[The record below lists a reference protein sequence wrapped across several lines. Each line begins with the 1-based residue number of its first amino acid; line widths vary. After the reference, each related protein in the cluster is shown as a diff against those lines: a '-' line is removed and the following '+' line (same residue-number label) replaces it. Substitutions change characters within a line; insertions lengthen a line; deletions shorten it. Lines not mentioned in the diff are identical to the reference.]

1 MTVDRLEQTVI
12 SYSEPPE
19 NGTSRDVR
27 RDRWL
32 KPGEKE
38 AEAHKLR
45 ARGFSYR
52 RIAETLQVRY
62 DQISRWLSGISESAR
77 AELRS
82 EPRLSLRLVA
92 RAAPSG
98 DGGMAASAAVSP
110 DFLARYQALEQRT
123 ADLLATLKQVA
134 GENRER
140 EARLYKMLEDERRA
154 ASERETRIKGEL
166 AELREMVEKAM
177 TARPASPQRARSG

>member
-12 SYSEPPE
+12 TYSEPPAS
-19 NGTSRDVR
+19 GTSRDVR
-27 RDRWL
+27 RERWL

-98 DGGMAASAAVSP
+98 DAATASAAVSP

-134 GENRER
+134 TENRER

-154 ASERETRIKGEL
+154 ASEREARIKGEL

-177 TARPASPQRARSG
+177 AARSAPPQRARSG

>member
-1 MTVDRLEQTVI
+1 MKVDRLEQTVI
-12 SYSEPPE
+12 SHSEEPVS
-19 NGTSRDVR
+19 GGSAVR
-27 RDRWL
+27 SVPRERWL
-32 KPGEKE
+32 KADEKE

-77 AELRS
+77 EPRS
-82 EPRLSLRLVA
+82 EPRLSLRLVT
-92 RAAPSG
+92 
-98 DGGMAASAAVSP
+98 SAGSSIPAGTPPSP
-110 DFLARYQALEQRT
+110 DYVKRYQALEQRA

-134 GENRER
+134 AENRER

-154 ASERETRIKGEL
+154 ASEREARIKGEL
-166 AELREMVEKAM
+166 GELREMVEKVLA
-177 TARPASPQRARSG
+177 ARAARPQRARSD

>member
-1 MTVDRLEQTVI
+1 MTVDRLEQTVVA
-12 SYSEPPE
+12 YSEAPPSDA
-19 NGTSRDVR
+19 GQDLR
-27 RDRWL
+27 RERWL
-32 KPGEKE
+32 KPDEKE

-82 EPRLSLRLVA
+82 EPRLSLRLV
-92 RAAPSG
+92 
-98 DGGMAASAAVSP
+98 GGTAASASQPAVAPAGAPVSP
-110 DFLARYQALEQRT
+110 DFLARYEAMEQRA

-140 EARLYKMLEDERRA
+140 EGRLYKMLEDERRA
-154 ASERETRIKGEL
+154 ASEREARIKAEL
-166 AELREMVEKAM
+166 AELREMVERAL
-177 TARPASPQRARSG
+177 ASRPSQARSR

>member
-1 MTVDRLEQTVI
+1 MSANRLEQTVI
-12 SYSEPPE
+12 SYSQAPASS
-19 NGTSRDVR
+19 GAAKDVPR
-27 RDRWL
+27 ERWL
-32 KPGEKE
+32 KADEKE

-77 AELRS
+77 GEGRS
-82 EPRLSLRLVA
+82 EPRLSLRLVP
-92 RAAPSG
+92 RP
-98 DGGMAASAAVSP
+98 AASAEAASVGTAP
-110 DFLARYQALEQRT
+110 AADFLARYQAMEQRT

-134 GENRER
+134 AENRER

-154 ASERETRIKGEL
+154 ASEREARIKGEL
-166 AELREMVEKAM
+166 AELREMVEKALA
-177 TARPASPQRARSG
+177 ARAAPPQRVRSG

>member
-12 SYSEPPE
+12 SYSEAPASAPA
-19 NGTSRDVR
+19 RDVPR
-27 RDRWL
+27 QRWL
-32 KPGEKE
+32 KPAEKE

-62 DQISRWLSGISESAR
+62 DQISGWLSGISESAR

-82 EPRLSLRLVA
+82 EPRLSLRLVG
-92 RAAPSG
+92 RAPAVSDSP
-98 DGGMAASAAVSP
+98 GMAAGAAASP

-134 GENRER
+134 AENRER

-154 ASERETRIKGEL
+154 ASERETRIKTEL
-166 AELREMVEKAM
+166 AELREMVERAL
-177 TARPASPQRARSG
+177 TAKPAPQRARAG

>member
-12 SYSEPPE
+12 AYDEPAISAAIP
-19 NGTSRDVR
+19 DAR
-27 RDRWL
+27 RERWL
-32 KPGEKE
+32 KPTEKE

-52 RIAETLQVRY
+52 RISEILQVRY
-62 DQISRWLSGISESAR
+62 DHISRWLSGTGDSAR
-77 AELRS
+77 SELRS
-82 EPRLSLRLVA
+82 EPRLSLRLVTGSV
-92 RAAPSG
+92 APGG
-98 DGGMAASAAVSP
+98 DLMAGSAGVPAE
-110 DFLARYQALEQRT
+110 FLQRYKSLEQRT

-154 ASERETRIKGEL
+154 AAEREARIKSDMM
-166 AELREMVEKAM
+166 ELRQMIERAMAAKA
-177 TARPASPQRARSG
+177 APSQRTQPV

>member
-12 SYSEPPE
+12 SYDEPPAS
-19 NGTSRDVR
+19 GTSRDAR
-27 RDRWL
+27 RERWL
-32 KPGEKE
+32 KPDEKE

-82 EPRLSLRLVA
+82 ESRLSLRLVA
-92 RAAPSG
+92 RAAPSPE
-98 DGGMAASAAVSP
+98 MAVSAAVSP

-134 GENRER
+134 AENRER
-140 EARLYKMLEDERRA
+140 EGRLYKMLEDERRA
-154 ASERETRIKGEL
+154 AFEREARIKTEL

-177 TARPASPQRARSG
+177 AARAAPPQRARSG

>member
-12 SYSEPPE
+12 SYAEPPAS
-19 NGTSRDVR
+19 GTGRDAR
-27 RDRWL
+27 RERWL
-32 KPGEKE
+32 KPDEKE

-82 EPRLSLRLVA
+82 EPRLSLRLVS
-92 RAAPSG
+92 RAAPSAESAL
-98 DGGMAASAAVSP
+98 AASAAASP
-110 DFLARYQALEQRT
+110 DFLARYQALEQRA

-154 ASERETRIKGEL
+154 AGERETRIKSEL

-177 TARPASPQRARSG
+177 VARPAPPQRARSG